1 MNIIKIMQH
10 HALVDELETILA
22 ESGRESEQKVKKLCT
37 DVKSSLRAWDSIF
50 SRIHQTNPSE
60 EFCVDLQADI
70 DTAMAQWRVLGLS
83 VTPKLHGL
91 ECHVVPQMRSFGG
104 IKDVLEYWVE
114 QEHQIGNRKDIDWM
128 SQSFASQ
135 AKLRARHEVSSRNQS
150 TIVAKQA
157 VKKKFTN
164 IRKRLQKQTTKTK
177 QKNAI
182 KEEGRK
188 EAFELLR
195 DQMLSGSSMAD
206 YSAII
211 NDSN

>member
-1 MNIIKIMQH
+1 MQH
-10 HALVDELETILA
+10 HTLVDDLETILA
-22 ESGRESEQKVKKLCT
+22 ESGRESEQKVKELCT

-50 SRIHQTNPSE
+50 SRIHQSNPTEDS
-60 EFCVDLQADI
+60 CIKLQADI
-70 DTAMAQWRVLGLS
+70 AMAQWRALGLS

-104 IKDVLEYWVE
+104 MKELLEYWVE

-135 AKLRARHEVSSRNQS
+135 ATLRARHEVSSRNKS
-150 TIVAKQA
+150 TIGAKQA
-157 VKKKFTN
+157 VRKKFTN
-164 IRKRLQKQTTKTK
+164 IRKRLQKETTK

-182 KEEGRK
+182 KKEGRK
-188 EAFELLR
+188 EAIDLLR
-195 DQMLSGSSMAD
+195 DRMLSGSSMAD

-211 NDSN
+211 NESN